1 MVHPVTTDDTPL
13 SASEYRSLAEFR
25 YALRKFLAFSEHAA
39 RERGLSPAHHQLLLA
54 VRGHEANGEPAD
66 IGTLAEWLQL
76 KANSA
81 SELVDRAVGR
91 GLVNRTVDDHDKRR
105 ALVTTTD
112 AGRAL
117 LEDLSRLH
125 RHEIQRFRRDVA
137 DVLDQLGPIEQP

>member
-1 MVHPVTTDDTPL
+1 MVPGVTTDSAPL

-25 YALRKFLAFSEHAA
+25 YALRRFLAFSEQVA
-39 RERGLSPAHHQLLLA
+39 RDHGLSPAHHQLLLA
-54 VRGHEANGEPAD
+54 VRGHEATSEPAD

-81 SELVDRAVGR
+81 SELVDRAAAR
-91 GLVNRTVDDHDKRR
+91 GLVERTVDPADKRR

-112 AGRAL
+112 EGRAL

-125 RHEIQRFRRDVA
+125 RDEIQRFRHEVT
-137 DVLDQLGPIEQP
+137 DVLEQLGSIEQS

>member
-1 MVHPVTTDDTPL
+1 MVPPVTTDDTPL

-25 YALRKFLAFSEHAA
+25 YALRKFLAFSEQAA

-54 VRGHEANGEPAD
+54 VRGHEATGEPAD

-91 GLVNRTVDDHDKRR
+91 GLVHRSADDHDKRR
-105 ALVTTTD
+105 ALVTSTE
-112 AGRAL
+112 AGRAV

-125 RHEIQRFRRDVA
+125 RHEIQRFRRDVT
-137 DVLDQLGPIEQP
+137 DVLDQFGPIEQS